1 MKEKLYEVT
10 VEVSFTKRYYI
21 HAPTEEKARD
31 TYFMEGF
38 TSKLYETDEDR
49 TIIQVAETELKKTG
63 N

>member
-31 TYFMEGF
+31 TYFIKF
-38 TSKLYETDEDR
+38 HWW
-49 TIIQVAETELKKTG
+49 
-63 N
+63 